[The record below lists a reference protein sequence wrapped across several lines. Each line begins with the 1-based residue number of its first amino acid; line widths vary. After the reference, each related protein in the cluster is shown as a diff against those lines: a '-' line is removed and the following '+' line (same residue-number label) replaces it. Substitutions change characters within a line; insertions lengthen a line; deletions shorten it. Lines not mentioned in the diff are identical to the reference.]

1 MLYFDT
7 SFLAPLVVSEAT
19 SESITVFF
27 DTLDDAERATSQWT
41 RVECAS
47 LIARILRMDQIDTL
61 TASQYAA
68 QFDELITSAF
78 KVFLPEADDFD
89 RARRLLAVANTGLR
103 AGDALHLAIAANR
116 NAGRIYTLDKGF
128 VRAGR
133 LLGQPVEGL
142 DTA

>member
-19 SESITVFF
+19 SRTITGFF
-27 DTLDDAERATSQWT
+27 DALDDAERATSHWT

-47 LIARILRMDQIDTL
+47 LIARLVRMDQIDTV
-61 TASQYAA
+61 TASQYSA
-68 QFDELITSAF
+68 QFEDLITGSF
-78 KVFLPEADDFD
+78 KVFLPESGDFD

-116 NAGRIYTLDKGF
+116 DAARIYTLDKGF

-142 DTA
+142 DPA

>member
-7 SFLAPLVVSEAT
+7 SFLAPLVVDEAT
-19 SESITVFF
+19 SQSINDFF
-27 DTLDDAERATSQWT
+27 DALGDAERATSHWT

-47 LIARILRMDQIDTL
+47 LIARLVRMDRIDTV
-61 TASQYAA
+61 TAGRYAVR
-68 QFDELITSAF
+68 FEELITGSF
-78 KVFLPEADDFD
+78 KVFVPDIGDFD

-116 NAGRIYTLDKGF
+116 EAERILTLDKGF

-133 LLGQPVEGL
+133 LLGLPVDSL
-142 DTA
+142 DGA